1 MKAKKTGLDINYFKE
16 TYAKFID
23 KKDKISL
30 LEAKDGLYIQGSES
44 SIFTNN
50 IIRFQQ
56 RFLREVRNIILIYS
70 IFS

>member
-1 MKAKKTGLDINYFKE
+1 MKSKKTGLDINYYKE
-16 TYAKFID
+16 TYAKFMD
-23 KKDKISL
+23 KKDKISA

-56 RFLREVRNIILIYS
+56 RFLREVALLIV
-70 IFS
+70 IH